1 MADIEKL
8 VSQIETQRIK
18 CKKETEKLK
27 KLEKSLQEAKTRE
40 YLDVIDEEGGITAD
54 NLREALQEYKKLH
67 SSPGLKKETEENN

>member
-8 VSQIETQRIK
+8 ESQIETQRGK

-27 KLEKSLQEAKTRE
+27 KLEKSLQEAKTRV
-40 YLDVIDEEGGITAD
+40 YLDVIDGEGGITAN

-67 SSPGLKKETEENN
+67 SPELKKEMEENN